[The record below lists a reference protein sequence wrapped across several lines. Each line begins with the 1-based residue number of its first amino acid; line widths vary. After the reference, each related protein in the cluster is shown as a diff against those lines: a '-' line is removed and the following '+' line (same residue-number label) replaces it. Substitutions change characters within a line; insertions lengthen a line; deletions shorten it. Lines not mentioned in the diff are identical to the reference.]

1 MAKWDGVNNNF
12 EHARI
17 RISFLFPFNILRAGA
32 NTETQKEGGTTEEGG
47 EYLKK
52 KYSFCET
59 HNEMSKKRG
68 GGEGPPLPLYAYDCG
83 NVGGYARKTDIGMEK
98 KRKILDNGA

>member
-32 NTETQKEGGTTEEGG
+32 NTETQKEGGKTEEGG

-52 KYSFCET
+52 NTLFVKPITKCP
-59 HNEMSKKRG
+59 KRG